1 MELNGQRVFPL
12 SKIDATWGKYFM
24 NADGDV
30 ISTAMHKSGV
40 KMMGTQNGYAR
51 YVTLAGVATN
61 LQRLRSRVKLH
72 RDWVTDTSDPLP
84 TVRRALADALKNK
97 TPAVQTP
104 VVAAA
109 SWPFQGDKLPKGNPV
124 AAAVQAPVAP
134 VAARKQVIITAVHS
148 DLASAI
154 KGRGFIIARVNGNVL
169 DPSVGKAI
177 VLESDADAEL
187 ERQAR
192 ANPGVQ
198 FVKLQIKSAV
208 MAGALLQ
215 Y

>member
-1 MELNGQRVFPL
+1 MELNGQHVFPL
-12 SKIDATWGKYFM
+12 VKLDSTWGKYFM

-40 KMMGTQNGYAR
+40 KLMGSRSGYTH
-51 YVTLAGVATN
+51 YVTLAGVSVN
-61 LQRLRSRVKLH
+61 LPRLRSRAKLH
-72 RDWVTDTSDPLP
+72 RDWVAETTALP
-84 TVRRALADALKNK
+84 TVRSALTEALKNK

-104 VVAAA
+104 VAAA
-109 SWPFQGDKLPKGNPV
+109 SWPFGGKANPV
-124 AAAVQAPVAP
+124 ATAVQAPVAP
-134 VAARKQVIITAVHS
+134 VAHKRVAITAVHS

-198 FVKLQIKSAV
+198 FVKLQIKAAV